1 MECQLEK
8 DKKAGRNAMEGHFE
22 EKEKEK
28 KKRNKNGVHVG
39 DGTHTQTHWTFL
51 VNGVQV
57 EEGPKTVGITDASSR
72 RLFGCREVVQVM
84 AGSETKSGLSL
95 PLMVVRHAGKIGVCL
110 FRR

>member
-1 MECQLEK
+1 MGLMECQLEK

-22 EKEKEK
+22 EKEEK
-28 KKRNKNGVHVG
+28 NATKMECMLEME
-39 DGTHTQTHWTFL
+39 HTQTHWTFL